1 MKRRLWLL
9 WTVTVV
15 AVLCSTATL
24 GMAWLRVR
32 EDPRTFVPPAST
44 LEMRLRSSLGRYWG
58 TDRTG
63 RLRVGDPAPDFE
75 LPRLRVDGRVR
86 LSAWQGK
93 KPVALVFG
101 SYT

>member
-1 MKRRLWLL
+1 MKYRVWLL
-9 WTVTVV
+9 WTVTIVG
-15 AVLCSTATL
+15 VLCSTAAL
-24 GMAWLRVR
+24 GTAWLRVR
-32 EDPRTFVPPAST
+32 DDPHTFVPPASG

-58 TDRTG
+58 SDRTG

-75 LPRLRVDGRVR
+75 LPLLKADGRVR
-86 LSAWQGK
+86 LAAWRGK

>member
-1 MKRRLWLL
+1 MKGRLWLL

-24 GMAWLRVR
+24 GLAWLRGR
-32 EDPRTFVPPAST
+32 DDPRTFVPPGSI
-44 LEMRLRSSLGRYWG
+44 LEMRLRGALGRYWG

-63 RLRVGDPAPDFE
+63 RLRAGDPAPDFE
-75 LPRLRVDGRVR
+75 LPLLKADGRVR
-86 LSAWQGK
+86 LSTWQGK